1 MKLSIFFN
9 VCSTR
14 YIDCYCG
21 LWTVCFWGAWLRLPV
36 DGGI

>member
-9 VCSTR
+9 VCSAR
-14 YIDCYCG
+14 YIDCYCS
-21 LWTVCFWGAWLRLPV
+21 LWSDYWWYPWFSPPV